1 MLSNS
6 RTHFA
11 AGDLDGLST
20 RQIKSRIHSDKG
32 LPLLAALLLGSITT
46 AVAEP
51 SANTQASIDSGKE
64 LFMRY
69 CTECHGSDGKAELD
83 VIADAT
89 DLTEPD
95 GYLNGSSSEEIFR
108 SINEG
113 AGVAMP
119 AFNWQLGGDQ
129 DVWHLV
135 HYVRSLWPEDRRPP
149 VAAQ

>member
-1 MLSNS
+1 MLSSS
-6 RTHFA
+6 RRRTA
-11 AGDLDGLST
+11 SGESNPASKGQVKALIRSEL
-20 RQIKSRIHSDKG
+20 G
-32 LPLLAALLLGSITT
+32 LPLLAALLLGSGSA
-46 AVAEP
+46 AVAQSP
-51 SANTQASIDSGKE
+51 ANTQASIDRGKE

-149 VAAQ
+149 VAQ

>member
-1 MLSNS
+1 MLSSS
-6 RTHFA
+6 RMRSA
-11 AGDLDGLST
+11 AGKSNPASNGQVKAPIRSDL
-20 RQIKSRIHSDKG
+20 G
-32 LPLLAALLLGSITT
+32 LPLLAALLLGWGSA
-46 AVAEP
+46 AVAESP
-51 SANTQASIDSGKE
+51 ANTQASIDRGKE

-149 VAAQ
+149 VAQ